1 MYRRSKG
8 GWGWGGVAVLV
19 PHPCAQVLF
28 SIRRSFTGCY
38 QDILYT

>member
-1 MYRRSKG
+1 MPGPGAPFMPST
-8 GWGWGGVAVLV
+8 
-19 PHPCAQVLF
+19 LF